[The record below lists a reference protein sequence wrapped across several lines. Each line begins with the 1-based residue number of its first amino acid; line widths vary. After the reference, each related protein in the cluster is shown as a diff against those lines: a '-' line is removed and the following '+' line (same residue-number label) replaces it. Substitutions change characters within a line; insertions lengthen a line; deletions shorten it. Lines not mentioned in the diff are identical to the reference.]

1 MNEYSGFV
9 SNIKENNENCKFR
22 IRDKDFIYFK
32 NKQTNV
38 FDTETRKIINNKKI
52 VRILF
57 DGLYVSVFFAS
68 AGKSEKYSNI
78 IVEDILVDSKQV
90 NVDIWIQEFS
100 AYFKKPQLAIIMNKK
115 NKEISKE
122 PNECVFDYILKQKSI
137 PEKEKVLF
145 KFYKSF
151 YENHTIYTKLKSVV
165 STYKKPN
172 LIMCKKIKKI
182 SESLIKNNITYEEF
196 CKNPFDVMSE
206 RMVKNYEPISV
217 LARHFEIST
226 DNIICG
232 VSASILYENY
242 MSDGHVC
249 APKESFINQ
258 VFRKILSDF
267 QKEIPVEYIE
277 EVIGKDKH
285 LKEYNGKILIKTLF
299 FKLLYVSEKIKDYVE
314 SYFENEF
321 PEYINKLN
329 SNICEYEKERKLL
342 FNKDQKEAIRQTF
355 QSPSGISLIT
365 GLPGSGKTSVV
376 SCIQYICDLL
386 EYDYVLAAPTGKSA
400 NKLGPDSFTIHRLL
414 ECYQKEG
421 EDTFQFTKNENN
433 PIKTKLIVVDEVS
446 MIDFIMFY
454 NLLKACPKDSIIVL
468 LGDNNQ
474 LPSIAYGDVLNSLMD
489 SIIPHTHL
497 SKIYRQGAG
506 SNIPI
511 VSRMIIDRKTPTYED
526 LCKKDVKIL
535 RLTDPK
541 KIQNYVISAYDKNKE
556 LQILIP
562 SNNGDVGNKK
572 INELIHN
579 HRYNSELFLGLA
591 QKYNP
596 GEKIICVSNNYERNE
611 NGEIDTRKSI
621 FNGDTGVF
629 INYID
634 CVKKQSRGDGA
645 SEEGNNN
652 TTEICTK
659 DGRNLKVPDNIID
672 YGYSISVHKSQG
684 SEYDEVIFILHDSHQ
699 HLLLTNEML
708 YTAITR
714 AKKKLTIIST
724 MDLLDFCIH
733 NNSKKRYDIL
743 SDLLNDGFDFQ

>member
-9 SNIKENNENCKFR
+9 SNIKETNDNCKFR
-22 IRDKDFIYFK
+22 IRDKDFIFFK

-38 FDTETRKIINNKKI
+38 FDSETRKIINNKKI

-57 DGLYVSVFFAS
+57 DGLYISVYFTLEN
-68 AGKSEKYSNI
+68 KSEKFKNI
-78 IVEDILVDSKQV
+78 IVEDILVDTTKV
-90 NVDIWIQEFS
+90 NVDIWIDEFCT
-100 AYFKKPQLAIIMNKK
+100 YFKKPNVSSIVKK
-115 NKEISKE
+115 MTVQKESKE
-122 PNECVFDYILKQKSI
+122 SKQSKQSKQCVFDYII
-137 PEKEKVLF
+137 NAMEVDCKVEAGNCRGEIALF

-151 YENHTIYTKLKSVV
+151 YHNHTIYTKLKSIF
-165 STYKKPN
+165 SIYKKPN
-172 LIMCKKIKKI
+172 LITCKKIKKI
-182 SESLIKNNITYEEF
+182 SEAIIKDSTFESF
-196 CKNPFDVMSE
+196 CLSPFEIMSE
-206 RMVKNYEPISV
+206 KMVKNYEPIAV
-217 LARHFEIST
+217 FAKHFEIPIDS
-226 DNIICG
+226 IISG
-232 VSASILYENY
+232 VSASLLFENY
-242 MSDGHVC
+242 MNDGHVC
-249 APKESFINQ
+249 APKEPFINQ

-267 QKEIPVEYIE
+267 QKEIPIEYIA
-277 EVIGKDKH
+277 EVISKDKK
-285 LKEYNGKILIKTLF
+285 LKEYNGKILIKKLF

-314 SYFENEF
+314 SYFENEL
-321 PEYINKLN
+321 PQYIDNLNKY
-329 SNICEYEKERKLL
+329 IYEYEKEKNLV

-355 QSPSGISLIT
+355 QSPNGITLIT
-365 GLPGSGKTSVV
+365 GLPGTGKTSVV

-386 EYDYVLAAPTGKSA
+386 NYDYVLAAPTGKSA

-421 EDTFQFTKNENN
+421 DDTFKFMKNENN

-454 NLLKACPKDSIIVL
+454 NLLKACSKDSIIVL

-474 LPSIAYGDVLNSLMD
+474 LPSIAYGDVLNSLLD
-489 SIIPHTHL
+489 SIVPHTHL

-511 VSRMIIDRKTPTYED
+511 VSKMVIDRKTPTYED
-526 LCKKDVKIL
+526 LSKKDVKIL

-541 KIQNYVISAYDKNKE
+541 KIQKYVLSAYDKNKE

-562 SNNGDVGNKK
+562 SNNGEVGNKK

-579 HRYNSELFLGLA
+579 QKYGLLLEES
-591 QKYNP
+591 KYNP
-596 GEKIICVSNNYERNE
+596 EEKIICVANNYERNSD
-611 NGEIDTRKSI
+611 GEIDTRLSI

-629 INYID
+629 IKYLE
-634 CVKKQSRGDGA
+634 KKSGV
-645 SEEGNNN
+645 S
-652 TTEICTK
+652 TIEICTK
-659 DGRNLKVPDNIID
+659 DDRTLAIPENIID

-684 SEYDEVIFILHDSHQ
+684 SEYEEVIFILHDSHQ
-699 HLLLTNEML
+699 QMLLTNEML

-724 MDLLDFCIH
+724 MDMLDFCIH

-743 SDLLNDGFDFQ
+743 SDLLNDGFDLL